1 MKLKLQTKY
10 TLLILSVI
18 FFTLVIITSAFLVQF
33 KSTQLDT
40 TSSSSEMMKSK
51 LLTQIEKRAELIT
64 LFLAEELINPVYQY
78 DMEAIYKTCKAARG
92 QKDVVYVYAYGPAG
106 RIIHDGTGS
115 NPNLDKI
122 FEDTVGKNAVE
133 ARKLISQITE
143 DVLDAATPIKLQNEV
158 IGGVRV
164 GLSLTGVRGE
174 IREMRDELTSI
185 SQRSTQKTMFFVILI
200 AALLFVCALIF
211 GAFLA
216 RNLSRPIN
224 LLSKISTQVGRGE
237 YDIDIPIK
245 RSDEIGEL
253 LTSFKKM
260 VADLQKTTVSKAYL
274 DNIISSMINTLIV
287 FDTNYK
293 ITTVNKA
300 TCGLL
305 GYEKDELIGSDI
317 GLAIKKEDVLG
328 DMGYDEFVETGS
340 IHNYETTYY
349 TKSGILIPVFLSSSV
364 ILDRTGKVEGILA
377 IASDIT
383 KIKEVEEE
391 LQESERKYRSV
402 FENTGTATVIIEE
415 DTTISMA
422 NTEFEKL
429 SGYSREEIEGKMSW
443 TEFVV
448 PENLKAMKEHHV
460 KRRKDG
466 GKAPIGYEFRFVDRQ
481 GNIKN
486 ILNNVNMIL
495 GTQKSVGSLLDIT
508 ARKQDEQERI
518 RLATA
523 IEQASETI
531 VITDTEGRIQY
542 VNPAFE
548 QITGYASGEALGQN
562 PRILQSGSH
571 DKGFYS
577 RLWDNISHGDVWSGH
592 FINKKKDGTVYEED
606 AVISPV
612 KDNSGKIINYVAVK
626 RDISDQKRL
635 EEQLQQV
642 QRLKA
647 VGTLAG
653 GIAHD
658 FNNLLMGIQGNASLM
673 LLHKDSG
680 HQDYGRLKNIEQY
693 VQNGA
698 DLTKQLLGFARGG
711 KYEVKSAD
719 INELVR
725 KSSEMFGRTKKEIS
739 IHQKYQENIW
749 AVEVDKGQ
757 IDQVLLNLYVNAWQA
772 MPGGG
777 DLYVQTENITLD
789 ENCVKPFDIPHGGY
803 VKISL
808 TDTGVGMDEEI
819 RQRIFDPFFTT
830 KEMGRGTGLGLAS
843 AYGIIKNHGGI
854 INVYSEKGE
863 GTTFNIY
870 LPASTSE
877 IRGQRSE
884 ISEDIRHGDETILL
898 VDDEEMVI
906 DVGEQMLKALGYKI
920 MIAGSGKEAIDV
932 YRENQD
938 KIHMVI
944 LDMIMP
950 DIGGGDTFDTLKEIN
965 PDVKVLLSSG
975 YSING
980 QAQEIL
986 NRGCNGF
993 VQKPFSIADISKKI
1007 REILGFGI

>member
-1 MKLKLQTKY
+1 MKLQTKY
-10 TLLILSVI
+10 ILLILSVI
-18 FFTLVIITSAFLVQF
+18 FFTLAIITSAVLVQF
-33 KSTQLDT
+33 KSTQLNTT
-40 TSSSSEMMKSK
+40 TSSSEIMKGK
-51 LLTQIEKRAELIT
+51 LLTQFEERAELTT
-64 LFLAEELINPVYQY
+64 LFLSEELINPVYQY
-78 DMEAIYKTCKAARG
+78 DMEAIYKICKAARQ
-92 QKDVVYVYAYGPAG
+92 QKDVVYVYVYDPAG

-115 NPNLDKI
+115 NPNLDKT
-122 FEDTVGKNAVE
+122 FEDTVSKNAVK
-133 ARKLISQITE
+133 ARKLIFQITE
-143 DVLDAATPIKLQNEV
+143 DVLDAATPIKFQNEV

-164 GLSLTGVRGE
+164 GLSLTGIRGE

-185 SQRSTQKTMFFVILI
+185 SQRGTQKTLFFVILI
-200 AALLFVCALIF
+200 AALLLVCALVF

-224 LLSKISTQVGRGE
+224 LLSKISAQVGRGE
-237 YDIDIPIK
+237 YDIDIPVK

-253 LTSFKKM
+253 LRSFKKM
-260 VADLQKTTVSKAYL
+260 SIDLQKTTVSRAYL

-300 TCGLL
+300 TCELL
-305 GYEKDELIGSDI
+305 GYEKDEVIGSDI
-317 GLAIKKEDVLG
+317 SLAIKKEEVLG
-328 DMGYDEFVETGS
+328 NMGYDEFIEKGS

-349 TKSGILIPVFLSSSV
+349 TKSGVQIPVFLSSSV

-391 LQESERKYRSV
+391 LQESERRYRSV

-422 NTEFEKL
+422 NAEFEKL

-448 PENLKAMKEHHV
+448 REDLKAMKEHHV
-460 KRRKDG
+460 TRRKDG
-466 GKAPIGYEFRFVDRQ
+466 EKAPIGYEFRFVDRQ
-481 GNIKN
+481 GNIKD
-486 ILNNVNMIL
+486 ILNNVNIII
-495 GTQKSVGSLLDIT
+495 GTQKSVASLLDIT

-531 VITDTEGRIQY
+531 VITDIEGRIQY

-548 QITGYASGEALGQN
+548 RITGYTREEALGQN
-562 PRILQSGSH
+562 PRILKSGEH
-571 DKGFYS
+571 GEEFYT
-577 RLWDNISHGDVWSGH
+577 RLWDKISHGDVWAGH
-592 FINKKKDGTVYEED
+592 FVNKKKDGTVYEEE
-606 AVISPV
+606 AAISPV
-612 KDNSGKIINYVAVK
+612 LDNSGKIINYVAVK
-626 RDISDQKRL
+626 RDITDQKRL
-635 EEQLQQV
+635 ERQLQQV

-647 VGTLAG
+647 IGTLAG

-673 LLHKDSG
+673 LLNKDSG
-680 HQDYGRLKNIEQY
+680 HRDYEKLKNIEQY

-698 DLTKQLLGFARGG
+698 ELTKQLLGFARGG
-711 KYEVKSAD
+711 KYEVKPAD

-725 KSSEMFGRTKKEIS
+725 KSSEMFGRTKKEIN
-739 IHQKYQENIW
+739 IHQKYQENVW
-749 AVEVDKGQ
+749 TMEVDKGQ

-789 ENCVKPFDIPHGGY
+789 ENYVKPFNIPHGRY
-803 VKISL
+803 VKISV
-808 TDTGVGMDEEI
+808 TDTGLGMEEEI

-870 LPASTSE
+870 L
-877 IRGQRSE
+877 
-884 ISEDIRHGDETILL
+884 
-898 VDDEEMVI
+898 
-906 DVGEQMLKALGYKI
+906 
-920 MIAGSGKEAIDV
+920 
-932 YRENQD
+932 
-938 KIHMVI
+938 
-944 LDMIMP
+944 
-950 DIGGGDTFDTLKEIN
+950 
-965 PDVKVLLSSG
+965 
-975 YSING
+975 
-980 QAQEIL
+980 
-986 NRGCNGF
+986 
-993 VQKPFSIADISKKI
+993 
-1007 REILGFGI
+1007 